1 MRISFKPHNRDSNLE
16 LLRIVCMLFIL
27 MHHFVVHV
35 FYPNLALRDGNLGWY
50 RVICIVINGF
60 AYVGV
65 NCFILIS
72 GYYGIKFKWKSIFN
86 LYCLCAFY
94 ALLVVVER
102 CICQDIPF
110 DKGMLY
116 AVILPFSHTEWW
128 FITCYLALFLLSPM
142 LNKAIEGF
150 GRKEFVLALVLLTIV
165 NLYFGYYWHLHN
177 VDGYNLWQFVFVYF
191 IGAFLHKFP
200 LKRLDRRISFVLYL
214 TCVVLW
220 SIMTIISVKWRIPHW
235 SSFHYNNPVVILSSV
250 GLFVY
255 MTTFEIRS
263 PKINALASG
272 VLAAYLIQDVE
283 GGVIYS
289 FSKMFKNHVEMAV
302 GTEGMRIISMLTF
315 VVVGSGLVLLLAL
328 AVDKL
333 RLLLMHPVWKV
344 YGMARKKMFKR
355 NVFRV

>member
-1 MRISFKPHNRDSNLE
+1 MMISPKTRNRDSNLE

-27 MHHFVVHV
+27 MHHFIVHV
-35 FYPNLALRDGNLGWY
+35 FYPNLALHDGNLGWY
-50 RVICIVINGF
+50 RVISIVINGF

-102 CICQDIPF
+102 CICHDIPF

-116 AVILPFSHTEWW
+116 AVILPFSHSEWW
-128 FITCYLALFLLSPM
+128 FITCYSALFMLSPI

-150 GRKEFVLALVLLTIV
+150 GRKEFVLAIVLLTIV

-177 VDGYNLWQFVFVYF
+177 VDGYNLLQFVFVYF

-200 LKRLDRRISFVLYL
+200 LKGLDRRMSLALYL
-214 TCVVLW
+214 TCVALW
-220 SIMTIISVKWRIPHW
+220 SIITIISVKWRIPHW
-235 SSFHYNNPVVILSSV
+235 SSFQYNNPIVILSSV

-263 PKINALASG
+263 HKINALASG
-272 VLAAYLIQDVE
+272 VLAAYLIQDVQC
-283 GGVIYS
+283 GLICS
-289 FSKMFKNHVEMAV
+289 FSNIYKENITMSCNMESMKILSMF
-302 GTEGMRIISMLTF
+302 GF
-315 VVVGSGLVLLLAL
+315 VVLGSVVVLIIAL
-328 AVDKL
+328 AIDKV
-333 RLLLMHPVWKV
+333 RSVLMIPVWKV
-344 YGMARKKMFKR
+344 YGKVRLKIGKM
-355 NVFRV
+355 NN